1 MGRGDWLMVGG
12 RINLDNGG
20 LDGGGSSV
28 SGKKGLDFGYIKK
41 VELREFFKGLDVV

>member
-12 RINLDNGG
+12 RINPDNGG

-28 SGKKGLDFGYIKK
+28 SGKKGLDSGYIKK
-41 VELREFFKGLDVV
+41 AEPREFPKGSDVV